1 MCQLDLNHPVQKSEI
16 MSRTAEQ
23 ETSQYLMIRLRVIP
37 VRFKT
42 HVYNYTYILYRNSQ
56 IFHSAYESLT
66 LLDEIRKFHII
77 CVEVCGLCI
86 KLSEMRSKV
95 GNLVDKVGSTGVVD
109 VATL

>member
-1 MCQLDLNHPVQKSEI
+1 M
-16 MSRTAEQ
+16 
-23 ETSQYLMIRLRVIP
+23 
-37 VRFKT
+37 
-42 HVYNYTYILYRNSQ
+42 
-56 IFHSAYESLT
+56 FHSAYESLK

-95 GNLVDKVGSTGVVD
+95 GNPVDKVGSTGVVD